1 MLNKKIKKY
10 LEKLDQEVNKSCTEF
25 KIGEKIK
32 NILRK
37 EDKKYKLSN
46 EDFAEQIAFDFLAD
60 YPNKEYN
67 WGTYYG
73 PMSFLTNKLGKT
85 MEYPSIQNITEET
98 LNYWKSRAKKST
110 NPILSSRYA
119 DLVIDFSP
127 NILKKSTDYKLFHLV
142 IDASIIIC
150 DKLLT
155 RHINCKEKIKRAL
168 NLSLQINDNRRIHK
182 VKKTIISLERK
193 VAIDSKPGLWGFA
206 FKWLLLDFKD
216 KVSVTSQEKEDLISD
231 LEKKLERD
239 KNDPWSAEHAVSLL
253 AEYYANER
261 EESKLIKVLGILEKS
276 FKENERMNSDALLKI
291 HAFSQMHKIY
301 QKYRDKGFQE
311 ATKAIKRISKE
322 IGQLDLD
329 WDKSLKE
336 IPVSIK
342 IKNDKIHKF
351 LKAIFGEENEYK
363 LENILSRIVVNFLP
377 KQKNIENKLKEIS
390 NNHPLQ
396 YLCTT
401 QIISEDGMPIAKLS
415 SLNDDYDNHFQNY
428 ATKYLQFNSFFLSL
442 TIDELKKQFSKEKII
457 ECFQKSL
464 LFQNENKEY
473 IQYAMS
479 SYWESEYIVSSHL
492 FIPLIENAVRE
503 LVRICGGIILKPNDM
518 GGYDML
524 SLNMLLKG
532 QADILK
538 TVFSKLGHDIPFYFR
553 LVLTEKLG
561 MNLRNN
567 FAHGLEKKT
576 FFSRE
581 ASDRLFHILL
591 CLSLVKEKSKNIN
604 SKRMNFDK

>member
-1 MLNKKIKKY
+1 MLNNKIKKY
-10 LEKLDQEVNKSCTEF
+10 LNKLDKEVSPLHSSLGEH
-25 KIGEKIK
+25 KIAEEIK
-32 NILRK
+32 NILKK
-37 EDKKYKLSN
+37 EDGNYKSSN
-46 EDFAEQIAFDFLAD
+46 EDIAEQIAFDFLAD
-60 YPNKEYN
+60 YPNN
-67 WGTYYG
+67 NSGWGTYYG
-73 PMSFLTNKLGKT
+73 PMFILPNKQGQ
-85 MEYPSIQNITEET
+85 MVEYPSIQQINEET
-98 LNYWKSRAKKST
+98 LNYWENRAKESK

-127 NILKKSTDYKLFHLV
+127 SILQKSADHKLFHLV
-142 IDASIIIC
+142 IDANIIIC
-150 DKLLT
+150 EKPLVQPID
-155 RHINCKEKIKRAL
+155 CKTKAKRAL
-168 NLSLQINDNRRIHK
+168 NLSLQINDTLRVQK
-182 VKKTIISLERK
+182 MVKTIINLESK

-206 FKWLLLDFKD
+206 FKWLLLDFRN
-216 KVSVTSQEKEDLISD
+216 KVVISLREKEDLIRD
-231 LEKKLERD
+231 LEKRLERI
-239 KNDPWSAEHAVSLL
+239 KIDPWSTEHAVSLL

-261 EESKLIKVLGILEKS
+261 DESNLMRVLGILEKS
-276 FKENERMNSDALLKI
+276 FKENERMNSDALLKV
-291 HAFSQMHKIY
+291 HAFEQIHEIY

-311 ATKAIKRISKE
+311 AIQATNRISQE

-329 WDKSLKE
+329 WNKSLKE
-336 IPVSIK
+336 IPISIK
-342 IKNDKIHKF
+342 IKNDKIDKF
-351 LKAIFGEENEYK
+351 LKAIFGGENEYK

-377 KQKNIENKLKEIS
+377 KQRNIEDQLKEIS

-401 QIISEDGMPIAKLS
+401 QIVSEDGMPIAKLS

-442 TIDELKKQFSKEKII
+442 TMDRLKKQFSKEKII
-457 ECFQKSL
+457 EYFQKSL
-464 LFQNENKEY
+464 LFQNENKKY

-479 SYWESEYIVSSHL
+479 FYWEGEYIVSSHL
-492 FIPLIENAVRE
+492 FIPLIESVVRE
-503 LVRICGGIILKPNDM
+503 LIRLCGGIILKPNNI
-518 GGYDML
+518 GGYDRL

-532 QADILK
+532 QSDILK
-538 TVFSKLGHDIPFYFR
+538 IVFSKIGHEIPFYFR

-591 CLSLVKEKSKNIN
+591 CLSIFKEKK
-604 SKRMNFDK
+604 